1 VVVPASILASDV
13 SVDPVRTHERSKM
26 PSERVQN
33 PDRPELNLADQ
44 RKLERA
50 DRLGILLTSAPKW
63 IALAVIAWQ
72 VGLSIQALSGESGA
86 LLMRFDRETSA
97 WEIVSWAAG
106 LAGILFGLYNRIL
119 LRRRRS
125 GPPIRR

>member
-1 VVVPASILASDV
+1 
-13 SVDPVRTHERSKM
+13 M
-26 PSERVQN
+26 PSERPVQN
-33 PDRPELNLADQ
+33 SDKPQADRPADR

-50 DRLGILLTSAPKW
+50 DRLGILITSAPKW

-72 VGLSIQALSGESGA
+72 VSLSIQTLAGDTGS

-106 LAGILFGLYNRIL
+106 LAGILFGLYSRIL
-119 LRRRRS
+119 LRRQRS
-125 GPPIRR
+125 RPSIHR